1 MTGTGQKGMGPSR
14 DEMHNR
20 ILAALVAE
28 AQSILGRTPEPG
40 LYVVATPI
48 GNLADLS
55 LRAIWIIADADM
67 VYCEDTRHTRGLL
80 NRFGIHR
87 GLRAYHD
94 HSDAQDRRAILD
106 ELVQGKSVA
115 LVSDAGT
122 PLVSDPGYKLV
133 RDALSEGHRVYAVPG
148 PSAALAGLTVS
159 GLATDSFLFT
169 GFLPQK
175 PKARQERLELLAH
188 LPCTLIFFEAA
199 NRVAGTLAEMERILG
214 DRPAAIVREI
224 TKLNEDVRKGL
235 LSELGAWAVGSPVRG
250 EVTLVVGP
258 AEARQV
264 GEPEIEARL
273 REVLPTHT
281 VKDAV
286 QLVSEE
292 LRVARTLV
300 YDLARKLKRGT
311 GNLTDG

>member
-1 MTGTGQKGMGPSR
+1 MTATGQKGRGSIR
-14 DEMHNR
+14 DEMHER
-20 ILAALVAE
+20 ILAALAAE
-28 AQSILGRTPEPG
+28 AQSLLGRTPDPG

-48 GNLADLS
+48 GNLADIS
-55 LRAIWIIADADM
+55 LRALWIIANADT

-94 HSDAQDRRAILD
+94 HSDAQDRRGVLD

-133 RDALSEGHRVYAVPG
+133 RDALSEGHKVFAVPG
-148 PSAALAGLTVS
+148 PSASLAALTVS
-159 GLATDSFLFT
+159 GLATDSFVFS

-175 PKARQERLELLAH
+175 PKARRERLELFAT

-199 NRVAGTLAEMERILG
+199 NRVAGTLAEMQRILG

-224 TKLNEDVRKGL
+224 TKLNEDVCKGL
-235 LSELGAWAVGSPVRG
+235 LSELGVWAGRSQLRG
-250 EVTLVVGP
+250 EVTLVVG
-258 AEARQV
+258 A
-264 GEPEIEARL
+264 GETVQASEEEIEARL
-273 REVLPTHT
+273 LEALQTHS

-286 QLVSEE
+286 RDVSER
-292 LRVARTLV
+292 LCVARTLV
-300 YDLARKLKRGT
+300 YDLAKKLQRNG
-311 GNLTDG
+311 GNAADG